1 MELQELERSER
12 KLQERCNELKGRL
25 AELEGESVRLQGL
38 LKHKEQEV
46 EEIQKVGGQQ
56 CPQLWLLSLPVPCA
70 CQHLDVTSAPLQVR
84 DQLVQERSGLAEA
97 IRQEFADRLLGT
109 EEENKRLKEEMVEMR
124 ARQRL
129 ELDRV
134 AQEKDRELEEVHRR

>member
-46 EEIQKVGGQQ
+46 EEIRKVSKEQSQG
-56 CPQLWLLSLPVPCA
+56 PARPVPGCPGPA
-70 CQHLDVTSAPLQVR
+70 V
-84 DQLVQERSGLAEA
+84 SGA
-97 IRQEFADRLLGT
+97 
-109 EEENKRLKEEMVEMR
+109 
-124 ARQRL
+124 QRP
-129 ELDRV
+129 D
-134 AQEKDRELEEVHRR
+134 

>member
-1 MELQELERSER
+1 MM
-12 KLQERCNELKGRL
+12 
-25 AELEGESVRLQGL
+25 
-38 LKHKEQEV
+38 
-46 EEIQKVGGQQ
+46 
-56 CPQLWLLSLPVPCA
+56 
-70 CQHLDVTSAPLQVR
+70 APLPCQVR

-134 AQEKDRELEEVHRR
+134 AREKDRELEEVHRR